1 MSLIVR
7 AVSMGKHASVVKLLM
22 LKELILWKSLSNL
35 NSDSDW
41 TASYFLHRLQ
51 SQGSPQ
57 TSAFSDLPNPLEFL
71 DPQSPSRPSILPPS
85 LISQFESVDSKQR
98 QTFIGYFRVLF
109 DGIPAHFYSR
119 TVVAFFLFLGFYKC
133 KSTENN
139 STLLEEIMLWME
151 TCVHL
156 IATGLMKAS
165 SEKSASL
172 VKSTAQMG
180 LPLHHTLSVLLV
192 STKAFEVLK
201 VHSGVQK
208 KLARAL
214 TRLQSCSS
222 GFTKRWLQVL
232 RSGIEIP
239 KNKE

>member
-1 MSLIVR
+1 
-7 AVSMGKHASVVKLLM
+7 
-22 LKELILWKSLSNL
+22 
-35 NSDSDW
+35 
-41 TASYFLHRLQ
+41 
-51 SQGSPQ
+51 
-57 TSAFSDLPNPLEFL
+57 
-71 DPQSPSRPSILPPS
+71 
-85 LISQFESVDSKQR
+85 
-98 QTFIGYFRVLF
+98 
-109 DGIPAHFYSR
+109 
-119 TVVAFFLFLGFYKC
+119 
-133 KSTENN
+133 
-139 STLLEEIMLWME
+139 MLWME

-201 VHSGVQK
+201 VHSDVQK
-208 KLARAL
+208 KLVRAL

-222 GFTKRWLQVL
+222 GFTKKWLQVL

-239 KNKE
+239 NNKE